1 MPEDKDMEGRVV
13 VERQDDS
20 DGQTIASPAITV
32 LALPGSLR
40 LASYNRLVVRSLPSL
55 APAGLR
61 FETYEGSGE
70 LPLYNED
77 LDHEDPPAEVAALR
91 AAVRQ
96 AHALF
101 WAMPEYNHTIPSVTK
116 NVIEWIS
123 HPLSKAPLM
132 GKISAIAVASKGRG
146 GYRGLADLARVLRDL
161 GGHVVAAPEVC
172 IPFAHQAIRVA
183 DDGAVTYAD
192 ERTEALL
199 RLLLLSLNDAV
210 RTRAGGQSEAPWRA
224 FFSHAI
230 GAHL

>member
-1 MPEDKDMEGRVV
+1 MDRQTL
-13 VERQDDS
+13 VEVADGDDAPF
-20 DGQTIASPAITV
+20 GASPPITI

-40 LASYNRLVVRSLPSL
+40 QASYNRLVVRSLPSL
-55 APAGLR
+55 APAGMR
-61 FETYEGSGE
+61 FEVFEGSGNI
-70 LPLYNED
+70 PLYNED
-77 LDHEDPPAEVAALR
+77 LDHDDPPPPVAELR
-91 AAVRQ
+91 HAVSR
-96 AHALF
+96 ADALF

-123 HPLSKAPLM
+123 HPLSKAALM

-172 IPFAHQAIRVA
+172 IPFAHQAIRVG
-183 DDGAVTYAD
+183 DDGGVSYAD

-199 RLLLLSLNDAV
+199 RLLLLSLDDAV
-210 RTRAGGQSEAPWRA
+210 RARAGGHSEAPWRA

-230 GAHL
+230 GRHL

>member
-1 MPEDKDMEGRVV
+1 MEGRVV
-13 VERQDDS
+13 VERQD
-20 DGQTIASPAITV
+20 GNEEQPPTPAITV

-40 LASYNRLVVRSLPSL
+40 QASYNRLVVCSLPSL
-55 APAGLR
+55 APAGIR
-61 FETYEGSGE
+61 FETYEGSGD

-77 LDHEDPPAEVAALR
+77 LDHDDPPAEVAALR
-91 AAVRQ
+91 AAVRR
-96 AHALF
+96 ADALF

-146 GYRGLADLARVLRDL
+146 GYRGLADLTRVLRDL

-199 RLLLLSLNDAV
+199 RLLLLSLKDAV
-210 RTRAGGQSEAPWRA
+210 GTRAGGHSEAPWRA
-224 FFSHAI
+224 FFAHAI